1 MNSMRLC
8 LAHLCSFWLKIDVS
22 HCAHSLWRL
31 YKCTYFNSVA
41 SNLVCAWLNIVSKH
55 EPTKYQHILQ
65 YTAVCEWF
73 DYTMDVCLYR

>member
-22 HCAHSLWRL
+22 HCAHCGRYISV
-31 YKCTYFNSVA
+31 YFNSVA

-55 EPTKYQHILQ
+55 EPTKYQYILL
-65 YTAVCEWF
+65 YIAVCEWY